1 MKFLSFLCVV
11 LTLGLAAGAQDST
24 SIHVVKA
31 ARLIDTKNGRVVDN
45 PIVVINGDRIQA
57 VGRSGEVS
65 IPSGSRVL
73 DLGSATLL
81 PGLIDLHTHLNDE
94 PEFHGVAFHTLSA
107 ARMAIIGA
115 KGARMTLDVGFTAVR
130 NVGSSHYADVALRD
144 GINAGDVPGPRMQV
158 SGPMIGSTGS
168 HCDYTYLAPEFHY
181 ADDGVANGVAAVQ
194 KKVRE
199 VLKYGADWVKF
210 CASGG
215 VFSQGDLPDDVQFSP
230 EEMVAIV
237 EEGHRH
243 GKKVAAHAH
252 GTRAI
257 IEAVK
262 AGVDTIE
269 HGSVLDDEAIRLMKQ
284 HGTYLVADIYDDD
297 FILQHGKEYGYTD
310 ENLTKEK
317 MLGQK
322 QRDSFRR
329 AVQAGVKVGF
339 GTDTGSIPFGQNGKQ
354 FFYMVKYGLT
364 PMQAI
369 QSATTWAA
377 DVMSWSD
384 RIGSLDPGK
393 YADLIAVTGNPLD
406 DITILEHVPFV
417 MKGGK
422 VVKDELSASCDSSTS
437 KK

>member
-1 MKFLSFLCVV
+1 MKFLILSCV
-11 LTLGLAAGAQDST
+11 LLSMGLAARAQEST
-24 SIHVVKA
+24 AIHVVRA
-31 ARLIDTKNGRVVDN
+31 ARLIDTKNGRVVNN
-45 PIVVINGDRIQA
+45 PIVLINGDRIQA

-65 IPSGSRVL
+65 IPSGSKVL
-73 DLGSATLL
+73 DLGGATLL

-107 ARMAIIGA
+107 PRMAIIGA
-115 KGARMTLDVGFTAVR
+115 KGARMTLDVGFTTVR

-181 ADDGVANGVAAVQ
+181 ADEGVANGVPAVQ
-194 KKVRE
+194 EKVRE

-269 HGSVLDDEAIRLMKQ
+269 HGSVLDDEAIRLMKE

-329 AVQAGVKVGF
+329 AVQAGVKVGY

-377 DVMSWSD
+377 DVMNWSD
-384 RIGSLDPGK
+384 RIGSLEPGK
-393 YADLIAVTGNPLD
+393 YADLIAVTGNPIE
-406 DITILEHVPFV
+406 DITTLERVPFV
-417 MKGGK
+417 MKGGQ
-422 VVKDELSASCDSSTS
+422 VVKDEISSSC

>member
-1 MKFLSFLCVV
+1 MKFLSLWCVV
-11 LTLGLAAGAQDST
+11 LCVGLAARAQEPT

-31 ARLIDTKNGRVVDN
+31 ARLIDTKNGRVVGN
-45 PIVVINGDRIQA
+45 PVVVIAGDRIQA
-57 VGRSGEVS
+57 VGRSGEVK
-65 IPSGSRVL
+65 IPSGARVL

-107 ARMAIIGA
+107 PRMAIIGA

-168 HCDYTYLAPEFHY
+168 HCDYTYLAPEFRY
-181 ADDGVANGVAAVQ
+181 ADEGVANGVPAVQ
-194 KKVRE
+194 EKVRE

-252 GTRAI
+252 GTRSI

-269 HGSVLDDEAIRLMKQ
+269 HGSVLDDEAIRLMKE

-329 AVQAGVKVGF
+329 AVQAGVKVGY

-377 DVMSWSD
+377 DVMNWSD

-406 DITILEHVPFV
+406 DVTILERVPFV
-417 MKGGK
+417 MKGGQ
-422 VVKDELSASCDSSTS
+422 VVKDELSSSC
-437 KK
+437 KR

>member
-1 MKFLSFLCVV
+1 MKFLFLLCV
-11 LTLGLAAGAQDST
+11 LLSLGLAAGSQEST
-24 SIHVVKA
+24 AIRVVKA

-45 PIVVINGDRIQA
+45 PIVLINGDRIQA

-65 IPSGSRVL
+65 IPKGAKVL

-115 KGARMTLDVGFTAVR
+115 KGARMTLNVGFTAVR

-158 SGPMIGSTGS
+158 TGPMIGSTGS

-181 ADDGVANGVAAVQ
+181 ADEGVANGVPAVLE
-194 KKVRE
+194 KVRE

-210 CASGG
+210 CSSGG

-230 EEMVAIV
+230 EEMAAIV
-237 EEGHRH
+237 AEGHRH

-269 HGSVLDDEAIRLMKQ
+269 HGSVLDDEAIRLMKE

-310 ENLTKEK
+310 ENLAKEK

-329 AVQAGVKVGF
+329 AVQAGVKVGY

-377 DVMSWSD
+377 DVMNWSD
-384 RIGSLDPGK
+384 RIGSLDAGK

-406 DITILEHVPFV
+406 DITILERVPFV
-417 MKGGK
+417 MKGGQ
-422 VVKDELSASCDSSTS
+422 VVKDELSSSCSR
-437 KK
+437 

>member
-1 MKFLSFLCVV
+1 MKFLSLLSVV
-11 LTLGLAAGAQDST
+11 VCMGLAAQAQEST
-24 SIHVVKA
+24 AIHVVKA
-31 ARLIDTKNGRVVDN
+31 SRLVDTKNGRVMEN
-45 PIVVINGDRIQA
+45 PIVLINGDRIQA
-57 VGRSGEVS
+57 VGRNGEVR
-65 IPSGSRVL
+65 IPSGAKVL

-107 ARMAIIGA
+107 PRMAIIGA
-115 KGARMTLDVGFTAVR
+115 KGARMTLNVGFTAVR

-181 ADDGVANGVAAVQ
+181 ADEGVANGVPAVQ
-194 KKVRE
+194 EKVRE

-269 HGSVLDDEAIRLMKQ
+269 HGSVLDDEAIRLMKE

-329 AVQAGVKVGF
+329 AVQAGVKVGY

-377 DVMSWSD
+377 DVMNWSD
-384 RIGSLDPGK
+384 RIGSLDAGK

-406 DITILEHVPFV
+406 DVTTLERVPFV
-417 MKGGK
+417 MKGGQ
-422 VVKDELSASCDSSTS
+422 VVKDEISLSCR
-437 KK
+437 K

>member
-1 MKFLSFLCVV
+1 MKFLILSCV
-11 LTLGLAAGAQDST
+11 LLSLGLAARAQHST
-24 SIHVVKA
+24 AIHVVRA
-31 ARLIDTKNGRVVDN
+31 ARLIDTKNGRVVNN
-45 PIVVINGDRIQA
+45 PIVLISGDRIQA

-65 IPSGSRVL
+65 IPSGSKVL
-73 DLGSATLL
+73 DLGGATLL

-107 ARMAIIGA
+107 PRMAIIGA
-115 KGARMTLDVGFTAVR
+115 KGARMTLDVGFTTVR

-181 ADDGVANGVAAVQ
+181 ADEGVANGVPAVQ
-194 KKVRE
+194 EKVRE

-237 EEGHRH
+237 EEGHQH

-269 HGSVLDDEAIRLMKQ
+269 HGSVLDDEAIRLMKE

-310 ENLTKEK
+310 ENLAKEK

-329 AVQAGVKVGF
+329 AVQAGVKVGY

-369 QSATTWAA
+369 QSATIWAA
-377 DVMSWSD
+377 DVMNWSD
-384 RIGSLDPGK
+384 RIGSLDAGK
-393 YADLIAVTGNPLD
+393 YADLIAVTGNPIE
-406 DITILEHVPFV
+406 DITTLERVPFV
-417 MKGGK
+417 MKGGQ
-422 VVKDELSASCDSSTS
+422 VVKDEISSSC

>member
-1 MKFLSFLCVV
+1 MKFLFLLCVLV
-11 LTLGLAAGAQDST
+11 SVGLAAGAQESAA
-24 SIHVVKA
+24 IHVVKA

-45 PIVVINGDRIQA
+45 PIVLISGDRIQA
-57 VGRSGEVS
+57 VGRSGEIS
-65 IPSGSRVL
+65 IPNGTRVL

-107 ARMAIIGA
+107 PRMAIIGA

-158 SGPMIGSTGS
+158 TGPMIGSTGS

-181 ADDGVANGVAAVQ
+181 ADEGVANGVPAVQ
-194 KKVRE
+194 EKVRE

-269 HGSVLDDEAIRLMKQ
+269 HGSVLDDEAIRLMKE
-284 HGTYLVADIYDDD
+284 HGAYLVADIYDDD
-297 FILQHGKEYGYTD
+297 FILQHGKEYGYTE
-310 ENLTKEK
+310 ENLAKEK

-329 AVQAGVKVGF
+329 AVQAGVKVGY

-377 DVMSWSD
+377 DVMNWSD

-406 DITILEHVPFV
+406 DITILERVSFV
-417 MKGGK
+417 MKGGQ
-422 VVKDELSASCDSSTS
+422 VVKDEISPSCR
-437 KK
+437 K

>member
-1 MKFLSFLCVV
+1 MKFLILSCV
-11 LTLGLAAGAQDST
+11 LLSLGLAARAQEST
-24 SIHVVKA
+24 AIHAVRA

-45 PIVVINGDRIQA
+45 PIVLINGDRIQA

-65 IPSGSRVL
+65 IPSGSKVL
-73 DLGSATLL
+73 DLGGATLL

-107 ARMAIIGA
+107 PRMAIIGA
-115 KGARMTLDVGFTAVR
+115 KGARMTLDVGFTTVR

-181 ADDGVANGVAAVQ
+181 ADEGVANGVPAVQ
-194 KKVRE
+194 EKVRE

-269 HGSVLDDEAIRLMKQ
+269 HGSVLDDEAIRLMKE

-329 AVQAGVKVGF
+329 AVQAGVKVGY

-377 DVMSWSD
+377 DVMNWSD
-384 RIGSLDPGK
+384 RIGSLEPGK
-393 YADLIAVTGNPLD
+393 YADLIAVTGNPIE
-406 DITILEHVPFV
+406 DITTLERVPFV
-417 MKGGK
+417 MKGGQ
-422 VVKDELSASCDSSTS
+422 VVKDEISSSC

>member
-1 MKFLSFLCVV
+1 MNSRIALCLALSVTFLPAAKAQNPAP
-11 LTLGLAAGAQDST
+11 TLA
-24 SIHVVKA
+24 VKA
-31 ARLIDTKNGRVVDN
+31 ARLIDTKNGRILEN
-45 PIVVINGDRIQA
+45 PIVVIAGERIQS
-57 VGRSGEVS
+57 VGRNGEVN
-65 IPSGSRVL
+65 IPAGTRTI
-73 DLGSATLL
+73 DLGNVTLL

-94 PEFHGVAFHTLSA
+94 PEFHGVVFHTLSGP
-107 ARMAIIGA
+107 RMAVIGA
-115 KGARMTLDVGFTAVR
+115 KGARMTLDAGFTTVR
-130 NVGSSHYADVALRD
+130 NVGSSHYADVAIRD
-144 GINAGDVPGPRMQV
+144 GINAGDIPGPRMQV
-158 SGPMIGSTGS
+158 TGPMIGSTGS

-181 ADDGVANGVAAVQ
+181 ADEGVANGVAAVQ
-194 KKVRE
+194 EKVRE

-210 CASGG
+210 CSSGG

-230 EEMVAIV
+230 EEMAAIV
-237 EEGHRH
+237 AEGHRH

-262 AGVDTIE
+262 AGADTIE
-269 HGSVLDDEAIRLMKQ
+269 HGSVLDNEAIRLMKE
-284 HGTYLVADIYDDD
+284 HGTVLVADIYDDD

-310 ENLTKEK
+310 ENLAKEK

-322 QRDSFRR
+322 QRDGFRR
-329 AVQAGVKVGF
+329 AVEAGVKVAY

-377 DVMSWSD
+377 DVMNWSD
-384 RIGSLDPGK
+384 RVGSLDPGK
-393 YADLIAVTGNPLD
+393 YADLVAVKGNPLD
-406 DITILEHVPFV
+406 DVTILEQVPFV
-417 MKGGK
+417 MKGGQ
-422 VVKDELSASCDSSTS
+422 VAKDELTSTC

>member
-1 MKFLSFLCVV
+1 MKFLFLLCVLISV
-11 LTLGLAAGAQDST
+11 GLAAGAQESAA
-24 SIHVVKA
+24 IHVVKA

-45 PIVVINGDRIQA
+45 PIVLISGDRIQA
-57 VGRSGEVS
+57 VGRSGEIS
-65 IPSGSRVL
+65 IPNGTRVL

-107 ARMAIIGA
+107 PRMAIIGA

-158 SGPMIGSTGS
+158 TGPMIGSTGS

-181 ADDGVANGVAAVQ
+181 ADEGVANGVPAVQ
-194 KKVRE
+194 EKVRE

-269 HGSVLDDEAIRLMKQ
+269 HGSVLDDEAIRLMKE
-284 HGTYLVADIYDDD
+284 HGAYLVADIYDDD
-297 FILQHGKEYGYTD
+297 FILQHGKEYGYTE
-310 ENLTKEK
+310 ENLAKEK

-329 AVQAGVKVGF
+329 AVQAGVKVGY

-377 DVMSWSD
+377 DVMNWSD

-406 DITILEHVPFV
+406 DITILERVSFV
-417 MKGGK
+417 MKGGQ
-422 VVKDELSASCDSSTS
+422 VVKDEISPSCR
-437 KK
+437 K

>member
-1 MKFLSFLCVV
+1 MKFLSLLCVV
-11 LTLGLAAGAQDST
+11 LGVGFAARSQETTAMRA
-24 SIHVVKA
+24 VKA
-31 ARLIDTKNGRVVDN
+31 SHLIDTKNGRVVDN
-45 PIVVINGDRIQA
+45 PIVLIAGDRIQA

-65 IPSGSRVL
+65 IPSGVKVL

-115 KGARMTLDVGFTAVR
+115 KGARMTLDAGFTTVR

-158 SGPMIGSTGS
+158 TGPMIGSTGS

-181 ADDGVANGVAAVQ
+181 ADEGVANGVPAVLE
-194 KKVRE
+194 KVRE

-210 CASGG
+210 CSSGG
-215 VFSQGDLPDDVQFSP
+215 VFSQGDLPDDVQFSQ
-230 EEMVAIV
+230 EEMNAIV
-237 EEGHRH
+237 AEGHRH

-252 GTRAI
+252 GTQAI
-257 IEAVK
+257 KDAVK
-262 AGVDTIE
+262 SGVDTIE
-269 HGSVLDDEAIRLMKQ
+269 HGSILDDEAIQLMKE
-284 HGTYLVADIYDDD
+284 HGTVLVADIYDDD
-297 FILQHGKEYGYTD
+297 FILQHGKEYGYTED
-310 ENLTKEK
+310 NLAKER

-329 AVQAGVKVGF
+329 AVQAGVKVAY
-339 GTDTGSIPFGQNGKQ
+339 GTDTGSIPFGLNGKQ

-377 DVMSWSD
+377 DVMNWTD
-384 RIGSLDPGK
+384 RIGSLDAGK

-406 DITILEHVPFV
+406 DVTILEHVPFV
-417 MKGGK
+417 MKGGQ
-422 VVKDELSASCDSSTS
+422 VVKDELNPSCRR
-437 KK
+437 

>member
-181 ADDGVANGVAAVQ
+181 ADEGVANGVAAVQ
-194 KKVRE
+194 EKVRE

-252 GTRAI
+252 GTCAI

>member
-1 MKFLSFLCVV
+1 MKFLILSCV
-11 LTLGLAAGAQDST
+11 LLSLGLAARAQEST
-24 SIHVVKA
+24 AIHVVKA
-31 ARLIDTKNGRVVDN
+31 SRLIDTKNGRVVNN
-45 PIVVINGDRIQA
+45 PIVLINGDRIQA

-65 IPSGSRVL
+65 IPSGSKVL
-73 DLGSATLL
+73 DLGGATLL

-107 ARMAIIGA
+107 PRMAIIGA
-115 KGARMTLDVGFTAVR
+115 KGARMTLDVGFTTVR

-181 ADDGVANGVAAVQ
+181 ADEGVANGVPAVQ
-194 KKVRE
+194 EKVRE

-257 IEAVK
+257 IEAVM

-269 HGSVLDDEAIRLMKQ
+269 HGSVLDDEAIRLMKE

-310 ENLTKEK
+310 ENLAKEK

-329 AVQAGVKVGF
+329 AVQAGVKVGY

-377 DVMSWSD
+377 DVMNWSD
-384 RIGSLDPGK
+384 RVGSLDPGK
-393 YADLIAVTGNPLD
+393 YADLIAVTGNPIE
-406 DITILEHVPFV
+406 DITTLERVPFV
-417 MKGGK
+417 MKGGL
-422 VVKDELSASCDSSTS
+422 VVKDEISSSC

>member
-377 DVMSWSD
+377 DVMNWSD

-393 YADLIAVTGNPLD
+393 YADLIAVTSNPLD
-406 DITILEHVPFV
+406 DITVLERVSFV
-417 MKGGK
+417 MKGGQ
-422 VVKDELSASCDSSTS
+422 VVKDEISPSC

>member
-1 MKFLSFLCVV
+1 MKFVALMCLGLCVGV
-11 LTLGLAAGAQDST
+11 SAQVQGPAATQ
-24 SIHVVKA
+24 VVKA
-31 ARLIDTKNGRVVDN
+31 VRLIDTKNGRVVDD
-45 PIVVINGDRIQA
+45 PVVVIAGDRIQT
-57 VGRSGEVS
+57 VGRGGDIK
-65 IPSGSRVL
+65 IPEGAKVL
-73 DLGSATLL
+73 DLGNVTLL

-107 ARMAIIGA
+107 PRMAIIGA
-115 KGARMTLDVGFTAVR
+115 KGARMTLEAGFTAAR
-130 NVGSSHYADVALRD
+130 NMGSSHYADVALRD
-144 GINAGDVPGPRMQV
+144 GINAGDIPGPRMQV
-158 SGPMIGSTGS
+158 TGPMIGSTGS

-181 ADDGVANGVAAVQ
+181 ADEGVANGVPAVLE
-194 KKVRE
+194 KVRE

-210 CASGG
+210 CSSGG

-230 EEMVAIV
+230 EEMAAIV
-237 EEGHRH
+237 AEGHRH

-252 GTRAI
+252 GTQAI

-269 HGSVLDDEAIRLMKQ
+269 HGSLLDDAAIRLMKE

-310 ENLTKEK
+310 ENLAKER

-329 AVQAGVKVGF
+329 AVEAGVKVGY

-377 DVMSWSD
+377 DVMNWSD
-384 RIGSLDPGK
+384 RIGSLEAGK
-393 YADLIAVTGNPLD
+393 YADLIAVKGNPLD
-406 DITILEHVPFV
+406 DVTILERIPFV
-417 MKGGK
+417 MKGGQ
-422 VVKDELSASCDSSTS
+422 VVKNELALPCS
-437 KK
+437 K

>member
-1 MKFLSFLCVV
+1 MKFLSLWCVV
-11 LTLGLAAGAQDST
+11 LCMGLAARAQEST
-24 SIHVVKA
+24 AVYVVKA

-45 PIVVINGDRIQA
+45 PVVLINGDRVQV
-57 VGRSGEVS
+57 VGRSGEVR
-65 IPSGSRVL
+65 IPSGARVL

-107 ARMAIIGA
+107 PRMAIIGA

-181 ADDGVANGVAAVQ
+181 ADEGVANGVPAVQ
-194 KKVRE
+194 EKVRE

-243 GKKVAAHAH
+243 GKRVAAHAH

-269 HGSVLDDEAIRLMKQ
+269 HGSVLDDEAIRLMKE

-329 AVQAGVKVGF
+329 AVQAGVKVGY

-377 DVMSWSD
+377 DVMNWSD
-384 RIGSLDPGK
+384 RIGSLDAGK

-406 DITILEHVPFV
+406 DVTILEHVPFV
-417 MKGGK
+417 MKGGH
-422 VVKDELSASCDSSTS
+422 VVKDELSSSC
-437 KK
+437 KR

>member
-1 MKFLSFLCVV
+1 MKSLFFLCV
-11 LTLGLAAGAQDST
+11 LLGMGLAAGAQQSAA
-24 SIHVVKA
+24 IHVVKA
-31 ARLIDTKNGRVVDN
+31 AHLIDTKNVRVVDN
-45 PIVVINGDRIQA
+45 PIVLISGDRIQA
-57 VGRSGEVS
+57 VGRSGEIS
-65 IPSGSRVL
+65 IPNGARVL

-107 ARMAIIGA
+107 PRMAIIGA

-181 ADDGVANGVAAVQ
+181 ADEGVANGVPAVLE
-194 KKVRE
+194 KVRE

-257 IEAVK
+257 IEAAK
-262 AGVDTIE
+262 AGVDAIE
-269 HGSVLDDEAIRLMKQ
+269 HGSVLDDEAIRLMKE

-297 FILQHGKEYGYTD
+297 FILQHGKEYGYTE
-310 ENLTKEK
+310 ENLAKEK

-329 AVQAGVKVGF
+329 AVQAGVKVGY

-377 DVMSWSD
+377 DVMNWSD

-406 DITILEHVPFV
+406 DITILERVPFV
-417 MKGGK
+417 MKGGQ
-422 VVKDELSASCDSSTS
+422 VVKDEISPSCR
-437 KK
+437 K

>member
-1 MKFLSFLCVV
+1 MKFLSLWCVV
-11 LTLGLAAGAQDST
+11 LCTGLAARAQEST
-24 SIHVVKA
+24 AIHVVKA
-31 ARLIDTKNGRVVDN
+31 AHLIDTKNGRVVDN
-45 PIVVINGDRIQA
+45 PVVLIAGDRIQA
-57 VGRSGEVS
+57 VGRSGELS
-65 IPSGSRVL
+65 IPSGAKVL

-115 KGARMTLDVGFTAVR
+115 KGARMTLDVGFTTVR

-158 SGPMIGSTGS
+158 TGPMIGSTGS

-181 ADDGVANGVAAVQ
+181 ADEGVANGVAAVQ
-194 KKVRE
+194 EKVRE

-269 HGSVLDDEAIRLMKQ
+269 HGSVLDDEAIRLMKE

-297 FILQHGKEYGYTD
+297 FILQHGKEYGYTE
-310 ENLTKEK
+310 ENLSKEK
-317 MLGQK
+317 MLGQR

-329 AVQAGVKVGF
+329 AVRAGVKVGF

-377 DVMSWSD
+377 DVMNWSD

-406 DITILEHVPFV
+406 DVTILEHVPFV
-417 MKGGK
+417 MKGGQ
-422 VVKDELSASCDSSTS
+422 VVKDELSSSC
-437 KK
+437 KR

>member
-1 MKFLSFLCVV
+1 MKFLILSCV
-11 LTLGLAAGAQDST
+11 LLSLGLAARAQEST
-24 SIHVVKA
+24 AIHVVKA
-31 ARLIDTKNGRVVDN
+31 SRLIDTKNGRVVNN
-45 PIVVINGDRIQA
+45 PIVLINGDRIQA

-65 IPSGSRVL
+65 IPSGSKVL
-73 DLGSATLL
+73 DLGGATLL

-107 ARMAIIGA
+107 PRMAIIGA
-115 KGARMTLDVGFTAVR
+115 KGARMTLDVGFTTVR

-181 ADDGVANGVAAVQ
+181 ADEGVANGVPAVQ
-194 KKVRE
+194 EKVRE

-269 HGSVLDDEAIRLMKQ
+269 HGSVLDDEAIRLMKE

-329 AVQAGVKVGF
+329 AVQAGVKVGY

-377 DVMSWSD
+377 DVMNWSD
-384 RIGSLDPGK
+384 RIGSLEPGK
-393 YADLIAVTGNPLD
+393 YADLIAVTGNPIE
-406 DITILEHVPFV
+406 DITTLERVPFV
-417 MKGGK
+417 MKGGQ
-422 VVKDELSASCDSSTS
+422 VVKDEISSSC

>member
-1 MKFLSFLCVV
+1 MKFLILSCV
-11 LTLGLAAGAQDST
+11 LLSLGLAARAQEST
-24 SIHVVKA
+24 AIHVVRA
-31 ARLIDTKNGRVVDN
+31 ARLIDTKNGRVVNN
-45 PIVVINGDRIQA
+45 PIVLINGDRIQA

-65 IPSGSRVL
+65 IPSGSKVL
-73 DLGSATLL
+73 DLGGATLL

-107 ARMAIIGA
+107 PRMAIIGA
-115 KGARMTLDVGFTAVR
+115 KGARMTLDVGFTTVR

-168 HCDYTYLAPEFHY
+168 HCDYTYLAP
-181 ADDGVANGVAAVQ
+181 
-194 KKVRE
+194 
-199 VLKYGADWVKF
+199 
-210 CASGG
+210 
-215 VFSQGDLPDDVQFSP
+215 
-230 EEMVAIV
+230 
-237 EEGHRH
+237 
-243 GKKVAAHAH
+243 
-252 GTRAI
+252 
-257 IEAVK
+257 
-262 AGVDTIE
+262 
-269 HGSVLDDEAIRLMKQ
+269 
-284 HGTYLVADIYDDD
+284 DIYDDD
-297 FILQHGKEYGYTD
+297 VILQHGKEYGYTD

-329 AVQAGVKVGF
+329 AVQAGVKVGY

-377 DVMSWSD
+377 DVMNWSD
-384 RIGSLDPGK
+384 RVGSLDPGK
-393 YADLIAVTGNPLD
+393 YADLIAVTGNPIE
-406 DITILEHVPFV
+406 DITTLERVPFV
-417 MKGGK
+417 MKGGL
-422 VVKDELSASCDSSTS
+422 VVKDEISSSC